1 MEALKLEVLDLY
13 RDSKKIRSDNL
24 KKLIDENYG
33 GVTNRLAK
41 QMGLAHIVLSRLI
54 QPNPKRFIGDL
65 LARDIEKAGGKPYG
79 WLDNPIHSTENDLAE
94 KIAQLDNRDR
104 AIVLSL
110 LDSLAGGQQDSQ

>member
-54 QPNPKRFIGDL
+54 KSNPKRFIGDL

-79 WLDNPIHSTENDLAE
+79 WLDNAVHASENDLAE
-94 KIAQLDNRDR
+94 KISRLDNRDR

-110 LDSLAGGQQDSQ
+110 LDSLRGGQQD